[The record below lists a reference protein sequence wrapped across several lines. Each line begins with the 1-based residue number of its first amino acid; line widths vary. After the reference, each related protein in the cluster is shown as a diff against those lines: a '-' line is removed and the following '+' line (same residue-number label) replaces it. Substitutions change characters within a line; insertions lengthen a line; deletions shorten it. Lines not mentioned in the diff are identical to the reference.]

1 MATSE
6 LQSLSLFF
14 VLITE
19 EGSNHYAIIGSSYCP
34 CKMLNTFFT
43 DYIRLGLSVQCLSS
57 AILQQWT
64 IGRQSQAMAC
74 LQPRSS
80 CSLFKVDK
88 EMNDASL
95 QRCWL
100 CVTPR
105 WAEEIFLCQV
115 RAETWCS
122 HIGRQWLL
130 FNRTPW
136 LLLCSSS
143 INQRHIN
150 VGQINHVPV

>member
-1 MATSE
+1 MPQPLPATVPNSEPQMIKKNYNEVATSE

-34 CKMLNTFFT
+34 CKMLKTFFT

-74 LQPRSS
+74 L
-80 CSLFKVDK
+80 
-88 EMNDASL
+88 
-95 QRCWL
+95 
-100 CVTPR
+100 
-105 WAEEIFLCQV
+105 
-115 RAETWCS
+115 
-122 HIGRQWLL
+122 
-130 FNRTPW
+130 
-136 LLLCSSS
+136 
-143 INQRHIN
+143 
-150 VGQINHVPV
+150 